1 MLRDVRFEP
10 TEGALLYHYCSP
22 ATLHAIIQN
31 KTIRLAD
38 ISQMNDS
45 MELQWGLDL
54 LGVEVERRSDLTEG
68 AKYLLE
74 RAMQHVQNGAVCLA
88 SCLSTQGDVL
98 SQWRAYA
105 DNGAGFSVGFE
116 AESFETLPVTMF
128 EVCYDPASQRE
139 RVSEMVSKII
149 EMDLHLGD
157 ESADELLFGP
167 LAELLGIAENDE
179 GENLASLDAVTQRR
193 LYIMERASLY
203 GTYDL
208 AAFKNPA
215 FSEESEVRVVH
226 LARVND
232 DADLRVT
239 LLGMDADWHSKRIPE
254 LRFAMRGS
262 SPICYL
268 DAPFPAEMIKEVVIG
283 PRAQVTEVALQRFL
297 ATSGFPDVTVR
308 RSVASYR

>member
-1 MLRDVRFEP
+1 MLKKVRFEP

-45 MELQWGLDL
+45 MELKWGLDL
-54 LGVEVERRSDLTEG
+54 LRGEIERQSNIAEG
-68 AKYLLE
+68 AQYLLE
-74 RAMQHVQNGAVCLA
+74 RAMRHVQEGAVCLA
-88 SCLSTQGDVL
+88 SCLSTQADVL

-105 DNGAGFSVGFE
+105 DNGAGFAIGFD
-116 AESFETLPVTMF
+116 AEMFESLPVTMF
-128 EVCYDPASQRE
+128 EVCYDPAGQRE
-139 RVSEMVSKII
+139 RVAELVSKMI
-149 EMDLHLGD
+149 ELESKLGD
-157 ESADELLFGP
+157 TSADKLLFDP
-167 LAELLGIAENDE
+167 LAEILNIEPSDDDE
-179 GENLASLDAVTQRR
+179 ADDALDAVTRR
-193 LYIMERASLY
+193 HLFIMERASLY

-226 LARVND
+226 LAKVD
-232 DADLRVT
+232 DHADLRVR
-239 LLGMDADWHSKRIPE
+239 LLGMETDWGSERVPQ
-254 LRFAMRGS
+254 LQFAMRGS

-268 DAPFPAEMIKEVVIG
+268 DAPIPNEMVREVVIG

-297 ATSGFPDVTVR
+297 ATSGFPGVVVR